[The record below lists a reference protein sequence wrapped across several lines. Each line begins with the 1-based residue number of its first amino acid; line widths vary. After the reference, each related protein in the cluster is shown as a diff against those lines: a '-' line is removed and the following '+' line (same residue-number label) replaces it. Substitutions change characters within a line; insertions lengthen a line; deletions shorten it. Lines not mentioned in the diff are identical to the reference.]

1 MIDKILPFIY
11 LGYMFISVYF
21 LSFYF
26 LLYLRN
32 RHLLWTSAKLEKK
45 YSVSVLIP
53 AYNEQDSIKA
63 TVKHVLDSDYDNIKE
78 ILILNDGSTDS
89 TKDVAEKLAKQYSKV
104 RVINKKNS
112 GKADSLNYGI
122 KIAKSELIAVVDAD
136 SYPRKDA
143 IRKLVAYFSDDK
155 VGASTC
161 PILVRNKNKFFEKLQ
176 AIEYAAI
183 AITRKLL
190 EAVDAIYVTPGP
202 LALYRKKALQE
213 IGGFDPNNM
222 TEDIEITW
230 NLTAAGWKRKMCL
243 TTKVTTSVP
252 EKFRLWFRQR
262 KRWSVGGMQTVWKYR
277 HHFFKRDTMIGH
289 FILPFFVLS
298 TFLGLVGLGIFTYL
312 ILSRIIRQYFL
323 VQFSFVAQTAVVS
336 LDRFYFTPSVLNYLG
351 IVLFLMG
358 SIFTFFVLMLM
369 KEDIF
374 KRQNIFVLLIYLTV
388 YLAIYPFIMVA
399 ALIKWV
405 KRDMKW

>member
-1 MIDKILPFIY
+1 MINEILPFIY

-32 RHLLWTSAKLEKK
+32 RHLLWVDAKLEKK

-53 AYNEQDSIKA
+53 AYNEEGSIEA
-63 TVKHVLDSDYDNIKE
+63 TVKHVLDSDYENIKE
-78 ILILNDGSTDS
+78 ILILNDGSSDNTRLIS
-89 TKDVAEKLAKQYSKV
+89 ERLAKEFLKV

-122 KIAKSELIAVVDAD
+122 KMAKGELIAVVDAD
-136 SYPRKDA
+136 SYPNKDA
-143 IRKLVAYFSDDK
+143 IRKLVAYFSDEK

-161 PILVRNKNKFFEKLQ
+161 PILVRNKNRFFEKLQ

-202 LALYRKKALQE
+202 LALYRKKALEQV
-213 IGGFDPNNM
+213 GGFDTKNM

-230 NLTAAGWKRKMCL
+230 HLTAAGWKRKMCL
-243 TTKVTTSVP
+243 TTKVTTTVP

-298 TFLGLVGLGIFTYL
+298 TFLGLLGLSIFVYL
-312 ILSRIIRQYFL
+312 IIGRILRQYFL
-323 VQFSFVAQTAVVS
+323 IHFSFIAQTAIVS

-351 IVLFLMG
+351 LVLFLMG
-358 SIFTFFVLMLM
+358 SIFTFFVLSLM

-374 KRQNIFVLLIYLTV
+374 KKQNIFVLLIYLTV
-388 YLAIYPFIMVA
+388 YLMIYPFIMVA
-399 ALIKWV
+399 AIGKLIRK
-405 KRDMKW
+405 DMKW

>member
-1 MIDKILPFIY
+1 MIDKILPFVY

-32 RHLLWTSAKLEKK
+32 RHLLWTTPKLEKR

-53 AYNEQDSIKA
+53 AYNEEDSIKA

-78 ILILNDGSTDS
+78 ILILNDGSTDK
-89 TKDVAEKLAKQYSKV
+89 TREVAEKLAKQYSIV

-122 KIAKSELIAVVDAD
+122 KLAKAELVAVVDAD

-143 IRKLVAYFSDDK
+143 IRKLVGYFSDEK
-155 VGASTC
+155 VGAATC
-161 PILVRNKNKFFEKLQ
+161 PILVRNKNRFFEKLQ

-202 LALYRKKALQE
+202 LALYRKKALQD
-213 IGGFDPNNM
+213 IKGFDTNNL

-230 NLTAAGWKRKMCL
+230 HLTAAGWKRKMCL

-252 EKFRLWFRQR
+252 SKFRLWFRQR
-262 KRWSVGGMQTVWKYR
+262 KRWSVGGMQTVWKYK

-298 TFLGLVGLGIFTYL
+298 TFLGIVGLSIFTYL
-312 ILSRIIRQYFL
+312 ILSRIIKQYFL

-336 LDRFYFTPSVLNYLG
+336 LDRFYFTPSILNYLG
-351 IVLFLMG
+351 IILFLMG

-374 KRQNIFVLLIYLTV
+374 KRQNIFVLLMYLTV

-399 ALIKWV
+399 AIIKWI
-405 KRDMKW
+405 KKDMKW